1 MMLNFASSC
10 QDLIRGCAGRRF
22 VVALIILSS
31 SIAPAQD
38 TLSATVKSLSKTD
51 VFAFG
56 GVGFIGKISQGE
68 IDFRVIQSQPAAVA
82 LASFETV
89 YSTGDTAAQ
98 IYALAGIRQLDRE
111 RFKEILQ
118 SLDGSQEKV
127 FTMQGCIMERRLL
140 VDVAKAIDKG
150 SYDDW
155 LKPRQ

>member
-1 MMLNFASSC
+1 VKRFAAVLLVMLC
-10 QDLIRGCAGRRF
+10 
-22 VVALIILSS
+22 

-38 TLSATVKSLSKTD
+38 TLSATVKSLSKTG

-68 IDFRVIQSQPAAVA
+68 IDFRAIQSQPAAVA

-89 YSTGDTAAQ
+89 YSTGDAPAQ

-111 RFKEILQ
+111 RFKEILL
-118 SLDGSQEKV
+118 SLGGSQEEV
-127 FTMQGCIMERRLL
+127 FTMEGCIMERRRL
-140 VDVAKAIDKG
+140 VDVAKAIDAG